1 MAAKLLE
8 LKGIVKDFPG
18 TRALDHVELVVEYSQ
33 VHAIIGENGAG
44 KSTLMNIIAGVFPQT
59 EGTII
64 FEGKTV
70 QFSNTL
76 DAQELGISIVH
87 QEINL
92 CPHVTVAE
100 NIFLGRAPKKGALID
115 YKAMKE
121 RSAELLKSMNSS
133 IDPSAKVAD
142 LSIAEQQ
149 IVEIVKA
156 LSMNCKLLILDEPT
170 SSLTEMETTELFKT
184 IRRLRESGISIL
196 YISHR
201 LSEIMEICDQATV
214 FRDGHYMGSD
224 KVGSLT
230 TDDLINKM
238 VGRRIESVFPEKA
251 GAASGEVLLEAE
263 HYSGNGFQDASF
275 RLRQG
280 EILGISGLVGAGRSE
295 LARAVCGIDKKSSG
309 SLTFKGRP
317 LRLKTFRDAID
328 NGIVY
333 VTENRKEDGLF
344 LDYDICKN
352 ISAPCLKALK
362 NGLMLSRAKEKAMAQ
377 EYVER
382 IKIKV
387 FSLNQLCSALSGGN
401 QQKVLFAKWLTV
413 SPQLLIIDEPT
424 RGIDVGVRLEIY
436 RILRQ
441 LCGDG
446 VGIIVISSD
455 LSEILGLCD
464 RVVVMAEG
472 RVTGEL
478 EAEEM
483 SEEAIMRLASV

>member
-8 LKGIVKDFPG
+8 LKDIVKDFPG
-18 TRALDHVELVVEYSQ
+18 TRALDHVALEVEYGQ

-64 FEGKTV
+64 FEGKPV
-70 QFSNTL
+70 HFSNTL

-100 NIFLGRAPKKGALID
+100 NIFLGRAPKKGMLVD
-115 YKAMKE
+115 YKTMKQKS
-121 RSAELLKSMNSS
+121 RELLQSMNST

-170 SSLTEMETTELFKT
+170 SSLTELETVELFKT
-184 IRRLRESGISIL
+184 IRRLRENGISIL

-201 LSEIMEICDQATV
+201 LSEIMNICDRASV
-214 FRDGHYMGSD
+214 FRDGCYIGSD
-224 KVGSLT
+224 NVNNLT
-230 TDDLINKM
+230 TDDLIDMM
-238 VGRRIESVFPEKA
+238 VGRRLESVYPEKA
-251 GAASGEVLLEAE
+251 AGPSDEVLLDAE
-263 HYSGNGFQDASF
+263 DYSGSGFHDICFQ
-275 RLRQG
+275 LRQG
-280 EILGISGLVGAGRSE
+280 EILGFSGLVGAGRSE
-295 LARAVCGIDKKSSG
+295 LARAICGIDKKNSG
-309 SLTFKGRP
+309 RLTFKG
-317 LRLKTFRDAID
+317 LDLHLKTFQDAID
-328 NGIVY
+328 SGIVY
-333 VTENRKEDGLF
+333 ITENRKEDGLF
-344 LDYDICKN
+344 LDYDIRQN
-352 ISAPCLKALK
+352 ICAPCLKSLK
-362 NGLMLSRAKEKAMAQ
+362 NGLTLSRAKEDSLAQ
-377 EYVER
+377 EYVEK

-387 FSLNQLCSALSGGN
+387 FSLDQLCSALSGGN
-401 QQKVLFAKWLTV
+401 QQKVLFAKWLAV

-441 LCGDG
+441 LCDEG

-455 LSEILGLCD
+455 LPEILGLCD

-472 RVTGEL
+472 RITGEL
-478 EAEEM
+478 DAGEM
-483 SEEAIMRLASV
+483 SEEAVMRLASV